1 MTVSMPAAPT
11 GRPAATPNDV
21 ALDRVRS
28 VQPVL
33 VDVAPAID
41 VVPGLRRRMILTS
54 GPTMPWSAYRGGQRT
69 AVLGAAVNEGL
80 AADLDVAAD
89 AFAAGDIEVA
99 GCQDHGCIGS
109 LAGVTSASMPVVV
122 VEDATTGERAFCTLF
137 EGETPH
143 RLNYGVWNDAVRENL
158 RFLADVIG
166 PALGAAIRR
175 TRGIPLL
182 PIMARALRQ
191 GDELHSRNTAAS
203 LLLLREIV
211 PALHAGAAENEALVG
226 YLTTGDYFFLRP
238 AMAAAKLLANAAAG
252 VPGSSIVTSMAM
264 SCTQFGI
271 TVSGLGDTWF
281 TGPLPGFDHYKL
293 TGGHTIDDAEFMG
306 GESIITE
313 AAGLGAFAQTSA
325 FTLQDYQGGVDA
337 MIAANADMYRICHG
351 ESPHFSLP
359 YFGFRGSPAGID
371 VHRVVGTGVT
381 PVMDIGIAGRAG
393 GQIGAGMARAPL
405 EPFAA
410 ASAALNSNPVPEG
423 R

>member
-11 GRPAATPNDV
+11 TGPAATPNDV

-28 VQPVL
+28 IQPVL
-33 VDVAPAID
+33 VDIAPAID
-41 VVPGLRRRMILTS
+41 VVPGLRRRLILTS
-54 GPTMPWSAYRGGQRT
+54 GPTMPWSSYRGGQRT

-80 AADLDVAAD
+80 AADVDAAAD
-89 AFAAGDIEVA
+89 ALAAGEVEVA
-99 GCQDHGCIGS
+99 GCQDHGCVGS
-109 LAGVTSASMPVVV
+109 LAGVTSASMPVLV
-122 VEDATTGERAFCTLF
+122 VEDATTGERSFCTLF

-211 PALHAGAAENEALVG
+211 PALQAGAAESRSLVG

-238 AMAAAKLLANAAAG
+238 AMAAAKLLANSTAE
-252 VPGSSIVTSMAM
+252 VPGSSLVTSMAM
-264 SCTQFGI
+264 SCRQFGI
-271 TVSGLGDTWF
+271 KVSGLGDTWF
-281 TGPLPGFDHYKL
+281 TGPLPRFDHYKL
-293 TGGHTIDDAEFMG
+293 TDGRTIADAEFMG

-351 ESPHFSLP
+351 ENPHFSLP
-359 YFGFRGSPAGID
+359 YFGFRGSPTGID

-410 ASAALNSNPVPEG
+410 ASAALNSIQDPEG